1 MAAVAPGAVLTPWR
15 HAVAA
20 ATLAFLPGQEYGN
33 ALADVLLG
41 ATSPSAKLPLTL
53 PASEDDLN
61 LTAPMWPGVRTP
73 GGCDGQPH
81 VPCTSAL
88 YSERLLVG
96 YRYYDQHQLAPA
108 YAFGHGL
115 TYSSFKL
122 SNLQLT
128 PTSSAAASSSAASAA
143 TVLYSV
149 SVTLAN
155 TGQRAATET
164 PQVGVRARL
173 GLGLR

>member
-1 MAAVAPGAVLTPWR
+1 MAAVSPGAVLTPWR

-33 ALADVLLG
+33 ALADVLFG
-41 ATSPSAKLPLTL
+41 ATSPSSKLPLTM

-61 LTAPMWPGVRTP
+61 LTAPMWPGVHTP

-128 PTSSAAASSSAASAA
+128 PTSSAAASSSSSSAAAAASASSA
-143 TVLYSV
+143 VHSHQLSST
-149 SVTLAN
+149 TL
-155 TGQRAATET
+155 
-164 PQVGVRARL
+164 
-173 GLGLR
+173 

>member
-1 MAAVAPGAVLTPWR
+1 MCSSVQPRP
-15 HAVAA
+15 
-20 ATLAFLPGQEYGN
+20 LPSSNPNPHPNPSPNPNPNQ
-33 ALADVLLG
+33 G
-41 ATSPSAKLPLTL
+41 ATAPSAKLPLTL

-61 LTAPMWPGVRTP
+61 LTVPMWPGVRTP

-115 TYSSFKL
+115 TYTSFKL

-128 PTSSAAASSSAASAA
+128 PTSSSAAASSSSSAA
-143 TVLYSV
+143 AAAGSASTVLYSV

-155 TGQRAATET
+155 TGQREATET
-164 PQVGVRARL
+164 PQVMG
-173 GLGLR
+173 

>member
-1 MAAVAPGAVLTPWR
+1 
-15 HAVAA
+15 
-20 ATLAFLPGQEYGN
+20 
-33 ALADVLLG
+33 
-41 ATSPSAKLPLTL
+41 
-53 PASEDDLN
+53 
-61 LTAPMWPGVRTP
+61 MWPGVRTP

-96 YRYYDQHQLAPA
+96 YRYYDEHQLAPA

-128 PTSSAAASSSAASAA
+128 PATTATPTSSSSAASAA
-143 TVLYSV
+143 STVLYSV

-155 TGQRAATET
+155 TGQHAATET
-164 PQVGVRARL
+164 PQVRVRARA
-173 GLGLR
+173 RAWVKVNE